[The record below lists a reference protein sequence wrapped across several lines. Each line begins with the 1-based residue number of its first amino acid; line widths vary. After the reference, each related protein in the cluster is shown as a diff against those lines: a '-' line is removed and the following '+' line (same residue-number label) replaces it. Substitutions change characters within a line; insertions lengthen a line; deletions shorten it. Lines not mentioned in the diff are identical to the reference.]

1 MRRSL
6 YWGIFASVQALGVAG
21 LMTGGS
27 HSSPLALLAALMLL
41 FPGSVLGLL
50 ALDSLGI
57 QIGYATILESNLLVN
72 IVCWYAVSLGV
83 EKLRGRK
90 AN

>member
-6 YWGIFASVQALGVAG
+6 YWGIFATVQALGVAG
-21 LMTGGS
+21 LMTGGP
-27 HSSPLALLAALMLL
+27 HSFPLVLVAALILL

-50 ALDSLGI
+50 ALDRLGI
-57 QIGYATILESNLLVN
+57 QIRYATILESSLLVN
-72 IVCWYAVSLGV
+72 IVCWYASLGV
-83 EKLRGRK
+83 AKLRSRK